1 MNDVATATRSGD
13 HGHVESRADNA
24 MLQRKA
30 LGSLEWHWDV
40 PCKCYPSQASCDG
53 QRHSLIKRHRSS
65 AAFFRVFF
73 CVPSL
78 FSLRICFDLFFLL
91 RRGSR
96 IEIQDLIWGADEVTT
111 ILGNASSNRI
121 HVRTLIGIAQL
132 FYDFNKAVVPTR
144 LFFFGLPWSIA
155 GTKVFEEL
163 AICELVHLRQLHG
176 ARVGRVIE

>member
-1 MNDVATATRSGD
+1 MRST
-13 HGHVESRADNA
+13 
-24 MLQRKA
+24 
-30 LGSLEWHWDV
+30 
-40 PCKCYPSQASCDG
+40 
-53 QRHSLIKRHRSS
+53 SS
-65 AAFFRVFF
+65 ISSFYNFF
-73 CVPSL
+73 
-78 FSLRICFDLFFLL
+78 FSL

-96 IEIQDLIWGADEVTT
+96 LEVEDLVWVADEVTT